1 MGVRPCFVFLYHKES
16 YVYRQAFF
24 LISASEM
31 SLDFHIPN
39 NFLRSPFVED
49 VILFFFLFSTST
61 SIKFISFKK
70 LIRAFI
76 FLSSLTLMTIFCMA
90 APFLIRFKVIKI
102 HIKCKAT
109 SSGYGLID
117 LRFFFAS
124 LIEMT

>member
-70 LIRAFI
+70 TDPGIYFFI
-76 FLSSLTLMTIFCMA
+76 VFNIDDYFLHGSALFN
-90 APFLIRFKVIKI
+90 
-102 HIKCKAT
+102 
-109 SSGYGLID
+109 
-117 LRFFFAS
+117 
-124 LIEMT
+124 